1 MKINMDFTVKNK
13 QRWLLCGWEINK
25 RLLSVEE
32 LKFKENFLLKA
43 VGNLLIFLSL
53 VKCVNLFLTQKNQ
66 IKNKSRILNC
76 RDLVISS
83 SKKHMHLNYFRHVNN
98 LQHIDFELISAFD
111 KKDFTSIVDI
121 SFKSLCKQLFFFK
134 EDINHWLSVTDAP
147 LRWLIIKRIY
157 SGSANFSY
165 WILLLN
171 EIKKLNPNI
180 KVFNG
185 GAYLVSCA
193 ASIVGIESN
202 YLAHGITDKFIVSP
216 KYNSVSVYS
225 KDELDHYFKSNPAS
239 RVVTYNSKKIEDY
252 ERSILVFLDAYD
264 SKDKITYIF
273 ELIDFFKKFDFKVIV
288 KNHPA
293 GDKMHNLFERDPEI
307 KFIDQFSLDADYVLR
322 REMPI
327 FAASGASTSIVEA
340 FNMNIVPIIFSQ
352 TKLKSSIESANSGI
366 YPFYEKSLLWPE
378 DKKIISEIINLP
390 KEKAYGKFKDYKLG
404 MEAEAGIEP
413 A

>member
-1 MKINMDFTVKNK
+1 MNTDIKFSVKNK
-13 QRWLLCGWEINK
+13 ERWLLCGWDINK
-25 RLLSVEE
+25 RLLSIED
-32 LKFKENFLLKA
+32 LNFKKSFFLKA
-43 VGNLLIFLSL
+43 VGNLLMIISFIKLT
-53 VKCVNLFLTQKNQ
+53 NLFLTQKKQ
-66 IKNKSRILNC
+66 IKNVNRIQSC
-76 RDLVISS
+76 KDLVISS
-83 SKKHMHLNYFRHVNN
+83 SKKHMHLNYFRHENN

-121 SFKSLCKQLFFFK
+121 GFKDLYKQLFMLKK
-134 EDINHWLSVTDAP
+134 EINHWISVTDLP
-147 LRWLIIKRIY
+147 LKWLIIKRIF

-171 EIKKLNPNI
+171 EIKKVNPNI

-193 ASIVGIESN
+193 ASIVGIEAN
-202 YLAHGITDKFIVSP
+202 YLAHGITQRFVVSP

-225 KDELDHYFKSNPAS
+225 EDELNYYLKSNTTR
-239 RVVTYNSKKIEDY
+239 RVITYDCKKISSY
-252 ERSILVFLDAYD
+252 EKSIIIFLDQYD
-264 SKDKITYIF
+264 PEDEINFIF
-273 ELIDFFKKFDFKVIV
+273 ELIDFFKKIGFKAIV

-293 GDKMHNLFERDPEI
+293 GHELNNLFERDPEI
-307 KFIDQFSLDADYVLR
+307 KFIDEFSLDAEYVLR
-322 REMPI
+322 KEMPI

-340 FNMNIVPIIFSQ
+340 CNMQIVPIIFSQ
-352 TKLKSSIESANSGI
+352 TKLKLSIESAISGI

-378 DKKIISEIINLP
+378 DKKIISEIANSP
-390 KEKAYGKFKDYKLG
+390 KEKAFEKFRNYKMG